1 MSPVKVRA
9 QKTPSRMMDII
20 LPLHPKEMQPPKLRT
35 ETKASSLAN
44 NPKGVRGHMHLDKS

>member
-20 LPLHPKEMQPPKLRT
+20 LMKQTCSPKKEGMNG
-35 ETKASSLAN
+35 SL
-44 NPKGVRGHMHLDKS
+44 KVM